1 MTRIEQPHHS
11 IRWRRGE
18 PSIEWGNAQASR
30 APRSGAAQRGCVPAP
45 PSAYCTVSQV
55 THQGRHPQC
64 TPPPHSRLL
73 ALAGLIPYDV
83 PRSSVCAHCRVA
95 PARLNVLLIR
105 ITKRLVRW
113 VAAVSPPIGPIR
125 VSFNRPRLPPS
136 SVLSVLATETKVQTE
151 TRGTV
156 NGNGTEPATTSQLGS
171 ATRRGGGAGRG
182 RPHLA
187 LPFAGTCARPS
198 RAPPGPQVCGRRH
211 PAPATSLSLYC
222 LLTGPDSRHVIRL
235 HRDARFRR
243 GVPRRAGADRSVGPL
258 GGGWERGRRTDVHSD
273 ESRHARGR

>member
-136 SVLSVLATETKVQTE
+136 SVSVS
-151 TRGTV
+151 
-156 NGNGTEPATTSQLGS
+156 TSYRDQSPKRKREDGERKRNRTSNHVAAGLGD
-171 ATRRGGGAGRG
+171 ATRWWG
-182 RPHLA
+182 RPWAAAPGIAVRRHLCA
-187 LPFAGTCARPS
+187 PLTRPARPTS
-198 RAPPGPQVCGRRH
+198 ACGRRG
-211 PAPATSLSLYC
+211 T
-222 LLTGPDSRHVIRL
+222 
-235 HRDARFRR
+235 
-243 GVPRRAGADRSVGPL
+243 PL
-258 GGGWERGRRTDVHSD
+258 RPPHCHCTAVY
-273 ESRHARGR
+273 